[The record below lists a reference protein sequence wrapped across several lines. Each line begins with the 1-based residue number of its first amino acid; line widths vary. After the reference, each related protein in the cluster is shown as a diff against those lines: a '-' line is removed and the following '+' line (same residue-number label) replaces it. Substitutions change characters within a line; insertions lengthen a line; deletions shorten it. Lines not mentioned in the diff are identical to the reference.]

1 MPRPRPATVA
11 TSNQTRERM
20 TACLHEMITRLTF
33 CLAVERDRELQRAM
47 RSVADCTEST
57 PLYVMPSPS
66 RAWLLLQQ
74 DRPVRLVDEVPDGAR
89 RLAMHEM
96 QAGHNLWKEIFV
108 ASARVRADERA
119 WKLLS
124 PIFSA
129 GASPTAN
136 EIARLLKWA
145 PIIEMFAYQ
154 CFTTASMLVNGM
166 RGKLLTASMSAA
178 DRDGMLVEYWTTLHT
193 MGHLLTIASSPA
205 ARPWLADMASSFT
218 WKEWTPSFVLSR
230 ERTLWLM
237 AAAAKSALAFGETV
251 LDRYLNK
258 LSRSDHPI
266 KSFDALL
273 GLVAIGLDRPDIS
286 RAIVTEIEAVGA
298 LSVEDR
304 SQSDFV
310 KLMTNCAIETLLE
323 PQAAE
328 KLFDR
333 WTRDSS
339 KSKLAHPKLLGL
351 DALRLDS
358 SEITPEGQLLGLVA
372 LPSIIRSPL
381 GGYYPRHSNPALLIS
396 PRDISLIL
404 ERAWA
409 TASSDYGS
417 RILH

>member
-1 MPRPRPATVA
+1 MPRPATA
-11 TSNQTRERM
+11 PTSNQIRESM

-33 CLAVERDRELQRAM
+33 CIAVERDRELQRAM
-47 RSVADCTEST
+47 RGVADCAESA
-57 PLYVMPSPS
+57 PLCVMPSPS

-74 DRPVRLVDEVPDGAR
+74 DRPVHLVDDVPDGAR

-96 QAGHNLWKEIFV
+96 QAGHDLWRQIFA

-129 GASPTAN
+129 GASSTAD

-154 CFTTASMLVNGM
+154 CFTYASILVDGM
-166 RGKLLTASMSAA
+166 RRKLLTASMSAN
-178 DRDGMLVEYWTTLHT
+178 DRDGLLVEYWTTLHT

-205 ARPWLADMASSFT
+205 ARPWLAEMASSFT

-237 AAAAKSALAFGETV
+237 AAAAKSTLAFGETV

-258 LSRSDHPI
+258 LSRSDHPV

-273 GLVAIGLDRPDIS
+273 GLVVIGLDRPDIS
-286 RAIVTEIEAVGA
+286 RAIVTEIEAVSA
-298 LSVEDR
+298 LKVEDR
-304 SQSDFV
+304 SQSSFV
-310 KLMTNCAIETLLE
+310 ELMCTCAVDTLLE
-323 PQAAE
+323 PQAAD
-328 KLFDR
+328 KRFDR
-333 WTRDSS
+333 WTQDAS

-358 SEITPEGQLLGLVA
+358 SEITPEGQLLRLIA

-381 GGYYPRHSNPALLIS
+381 GGYYPRQSNPALLIS

-409 TASSDYGS
+409 AASSHYGS

>member
-1 MPRPRPATVA
+1 MPRPATA
-11 TSNQTRERM
+11 PTSNQIRESM
-20 TACLHEMITRLTF
+20 TACLHVMITRLTF
-33 CLAVERDRELQRAM
+33 CIAVERDRELQRAM
-47 RSVADCTEST
+47 RGVADCAESA
-57 PLYVMPSPS
+57 PLCVMPSPS

-74 DRPVRLVDEVPDGAR
+74 DRPVHLVDDVPDGAR

-96 QAGHNLWKEIFV
+96 QAGHDLWRQIFA

-129 GASPTAN
+129 GASSTAD

-154 CFTTASMLVNGM
+154 CFTYASILVDGM
-166 RGKLLTASMSAA
+166 RRKLLTASMSAN
-178 DRDGMLVEYWTTLHT
+178 DRDGLLVEYWTTLHT

-205 ARPWLADMASSFT
+205 ARPWLAEMASSFT

-237 AAAAKSALAFGETV
+237 AAAAKSTLAFGETV

-258 LSRSDHPI
+258 LSRSDHPV

-273 GLVAIGLDRPDIS
+273 GLVVIGLDRPDIS
-286 RAIVTEIEAVGA
+286 RAIVTEIEAVSA
-298 LSVEDR
+298 LKVEDR
-304 SQSDFV
+304 SQSSFV
-310 KLMTNCAIETLLE
+310 ELMCTCAVDTLLE
-323 PQAAE
+323 PQAAD
-328 KLFDR
+328 KRFDR
-333 WTRDSS
+333 WTQDAS

-358 SEITPEGQLLGLVA
+358 SEITPEGQLLRLIA

-381 GGYYPRHSNPALLIS
+381 GGYYPRQSNPALLIS

-409 TASSDYGS
+409 AASSHYGS